1 MRTLQPTL
9 LALAL
14 VLLTACAAPVREAPP
29 AAGTAT
35 PAVVQ
40 ASLAHDNLNATLW
53 MQSAA
58 EYRAAVFGAF
68 NLASAQLDRALLDPQ
83 WDALP
88 PIERGSQS
96 LEGLKPAVIVD
107 VDETMVD
114 NSPFQ
119 ARNIRDAKP
128 YSLARW
134 EGWVEERRATA
145 LPGALAFAN
154 HAAANGVTVFFVTN
168 RGHANERAA
177 TVDNLRLLGFP
188 VADDGS
194 NVLLAG
200 DPRAAERE
208 KATRRQWV
216 GREHRVLLMLGDN
229 LGDFVDGV
237 YGRPEDRQS
246 LVDQYRGWWGERW
259 IMLPNPAY
267 GSWESALRR
276 ACGEQADAGC
286 LRRAL
291 RHD

>member
-1 MRTLQPTL
+1 MRTFKPAC

-14 VLLTACAAPVREAPP
+14 VLLSACAAPVREAAPVAGI
-29 AAGTAT
+29 AAVAEG
-35 PAVVQ
+35 P
-40 ASLAHDNLNATLW
+40 LAHDNLNATLW

-58 EYRAAVFGAF
+58 EYQAAVLGAF
-68 NLASAQLDRALLDPQ
+68 NLASAQLDRALLSAD

-88 PIERGSQS
+88 PVERGGQP
-96 LEGLKPAVIVD
+96 LAGLKPAVIVD

-119 ARNIRDAKP
+119 ARNIRDAEP
-128 YSLARW
+128 YSLPRW
-134 EGWVEERRATA
+134 EGWVNERRATA

-154 HAAANGVTVFFVTN
+154 HAAANGVTVFYVTN
-168 RGHANERAA
+168 RGHTNERAA
-177 TVDNLRLLGFP
+177 TVDNLRALGFP
-188 VADDGS
+188 VAADAS
-194 NVLLAG
+194 NVMLAG

-237 YGRPEDRQS
+237 YSTPRDRQA

-276 ACGEQADAGC
+276 ACGEQAGADC

>member
-1 MRTLQPTL
+1 MRIVKPAS
-9 LALAL
+9 LALAF
-14 VLLTACAAPVREAPP
+14 LLLAACAAPVREAPP
-29 AAGTAT
+29 APPTAQ
-35 PAVVQ
+35 AVAEQ
-40 ASLAHDNLNATLW
+40 AHDNLHATLW

-58 EYRAAVFGAF
+58 EYRAALLGAF
-68 NLASAQLDRALLDPQ
+68 NSASVQLDRALLQPD

-88 PIERGSQS
+88 PEERGGQS
-96 LEGLKPAVIVD
+96 LEGLKPAIIVD

-119 ARNIRDAKP
+119 ARNIRDGVP
-128 YSLARW
+128 YSLPRW
-134 EGWVEERRATA
+134 EGWVGERRAIA

-154 HAAANGVTVFFVTN
+154 HAAANGVTVFYITN

-177 TVDNLRLLGFP
+177 TVDNLRMLGFP
-188 VADDGS
+188 VADDAS
-194 NVLLAG
+194 NVMLAG

-216 GREHRVLLMLGDN
+216 GREHRVLLVLGDN
-229 LGDFVDGV
+229 LGDFVNGIHV
-237 YGRPEDRQS
+237 SPEARQG

-276 ACGEQADAGC
+276 ACEPHGAPGC